1 MDKAMTIMGIV
12 VFVVIL
18 AVIIYLVGS
27 FFGLFRLA
35 VIHQRIQKRRR
46 NADATQTRQSEQPVM
61 VQKCIRNLQ
70 EAQSGYICLLF
81 RSRSQIQ
88 PEPS

>member
-27 FFGLFRLA
+27 FFGLIPFW
-35 VIHQRIQKRRR
+35 Q
-46 NADATQTRQSEQPVM
+46 
-61 VQKCIRNLQ
+61 
-70 EAQSGYICLLF
+70 
-81 RSRSQIQ
+81 
-88 PEPS
+88 